1 MPGMDPNPNTMMR
14 PGGLPRFVDPNM
26 MTMGP
31 FGPRLMGGPMGNPM
45 GSAMDPN
52 MMGSR
57 SPMMYPNMMGPG
69 GHD

>member
-1 MPGMDPNPNTMMR
+1 MPGMGPNPDMMMR

-26 MTMGP
+26 GP
-31 FGPRLMGGPMGNPM
+31 FGPRHIMRGNPM